1 MIKFNRRVLTVEVLA
16 VLCEASGF
24 GNNVRD
30 ALTVNKY
37 WFRTIEIKGACAGN
51 HDHCFG

>member
-1 MIKFNRRVLTVEVLA
+1 MIEVRWQVLTAELLA
-16 VLCEASGF
+16 DESGF
-24 GNNVRD
+24 RNNVRD

-37 WFRTIEIKGACAGN
+37 WFHTAEIKGEHARN